1 MEYFQVLFG
10 NAKAQMPLCLQAVEK
25 KGEVVCLTKVKL
37 MSRLYEITLISRLHQ
52 RYKFGYFLDNV
63 INIIF

>member
-1 MEYFQVLFG
+1 
-10 NAKAQMPLCLQAVEK
+10 MPLCLQAVEK
-25 KGEVVCLTKVKL
+25 KIKGEVVCLTKVKLIML

-63 INIIF
+63 INNIF